1 MDRENLV
8 SPRLFFYFTLDM
20 YLFYVDESGSVSDP
34 AQTHFVLSGVSL
46 FERQG
51 YWLSNELDNIAARFN
66 PADPN
71 SVELH
76 GSPMHGG
83 KKFWRQFPKE
93 MRVNAIKD
101 SLSLLASSHPSNRIF
116 SCIINKKSISPANP
130 VELGFEQL
138 SSRFDHFLMRLYRT
152 GDTHRGIIIFD
163 KSTYESTIQNLATD
177 FRTIGHTWGVL
188 RNLAEVP
195 LFLDSK
201 ASRLI
206 QLADL
211 VAYAVFRKYEHDDD
225 QYFSIIARRF
235 DSEGGVLHGLFEK
248 L

>member
-1 MDRENLV
+1 MHLLY
-8 SPRLFFYFTLDM
+8 S
-20 YLFYVDESGSVSDP
+20 DESGSTTDP
-34 AQTHFVLSGVSL
+34 SQVHFVLAGISL
-46 FERQG
+46 FERQC
-51 YWLSNELDNIAARFN
+51 YWIANELDLIASRFN

-76 GSPMHGG
+76 GNAMLAGR
-83 KKFWRQFPKE
+83 KFWRQFPKQD
-93 MRVNAIKD
+93 RIDAIKD
-101 SLSLLASSHPSNRIF
+101 ALKVLADSNKANRIF
-116 SCIINKKSISPANP
+116 ICVINKVLASPLDP
-130 VELGFEQL
+130 IELAFEQL
-138 SSRFDHFLMRLYRT
+138 SSRFDHFLMRLHRN
-152 GDTHRGIIIFD
+152 GDTQRGVIIFD

-211 VAYAVFRKYEHDDD
+211 IAYAVFKKYEKSDG
-225 QYFSIIARRF
+225 QYFEIIESRI
-235 DSEGGVLHGLFEK
+235 DQEGGITHGLYE
-248 L
+248 LV